1 MTLTLFTLLLCALF
15 VVLLLGRQIARIF
28 SMEKSA
34 GAKLNPIKDDPQN
47 VRSHITFKPLPRFYD
62 HAAPARHPFSHPMTQ
77 EIFERLQ
84 QRGAVIERVQPI
96 GDAQRV
102 RMRYDGECWEL
113 TLGPYK
119 THPEQW
125 LMKVDMLV
133 KRKQLSAP
141 HDIAPAR
148 SLLVL
153 IKNVLNGMDVSTVR
167 WHQRQYWN
175 AGKVDVW
182 SHKPF

>member
-1 MTLTLFTLLLCALF
+1 MTLTLFTLFLCALC
-15 VVLLLGRQIARIF
+15 VVFLLGRQLAHIF
-28 SMEKSA
+28 STETSA
-34 GAKLNPIKDDPQN
+34 GSKLAPIHDDPQSI
-47 VRSHITFKPLPRFYD
+47 RSHITFKPLPRFYD
-62 HAAPARHPFSHPMTQ
+62 HATAPRHPFAHPMTQ
-77 EIFERLQ
+77 EIFDRLQ
-84 QRGAVIERVQPI
+84 QRGAVIERVQPV

-102 RMRYDGECWEL
+102 RMRYDDECWEI

-125 LMKVDMLV
+125 LMKIDMLV

-141 HDIAPAR
+141 HDIAPSR
-148 SLLVL
+148 DLLML
-153 IKNVLNGMDVSTVR
+153 IKNVLTGLDVSTVR